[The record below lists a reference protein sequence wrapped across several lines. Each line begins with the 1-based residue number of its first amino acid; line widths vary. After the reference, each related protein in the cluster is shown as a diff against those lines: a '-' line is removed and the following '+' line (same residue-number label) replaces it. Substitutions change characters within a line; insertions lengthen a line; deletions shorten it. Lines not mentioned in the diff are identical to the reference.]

1 MRNRENPPQNRKNIF
16 AAARKMPIFAAENK
30 KHTAM
35 RKLKIM
41 MAAALVVAA
50 PALFTSCDDD
60 PWDEP
65 WYYDEYGDD
74 GPWWWTYDNGGW
86 NWDDDTWNNGGNYN
100 GGDSGQG
107 STVLDEAEVL
117 EGEWD
122 GTMAYTNGD
131 NGEVSQFYAN
141 MTFVRNNSNA
151 IKGTGTEVDYTLNG
165 NNEVDDQ
172 QTLKFNWY
180 IDEATGDIHIHYL
193 TQSGSTFVMDAS
205 AGYRGFYLEEN
216 TTFEGYMLGT
226 NNKDMIYIN
235 LRPVQ
240 NNEAK
245 KMGTRASAI
254 RSFGSGNIAPVNGG
268 KEKLNVRR

>member
-1 MRNRENPPQNRKNIF
+1 MK
-16 AAARKMPIFAAENK
+16 
-30 KHTAM
+30 
-35 RKLKIM
+35 KLKIM
-41 MAAALVVAA
+41 MAAALMVAA

-65 WYYDEYGDD
+65 WYYDEYGED

-86 NWDDDTWNNGGNYN
+86 NWDDNAWNNGNYN
-100 GGDSGQG
+100 GGDDGQG
-107 STVLDEAEVL
+107 NTVLDEAEVL

-141 MTFVRNNSNA
+141 MTFVRNNSNS
-151 IKGTGTEVDYTLNG
+151 IKGTGTEVDYTLNS

-180 IDEATGDIHIHYL
+180 IDEGTGDIHIHYL
-193 TQSGSTFVMDAS
+193 TSGGSTFVMDAS

-235 LRPVQ
+235 LKPVQ

-245 KMGTRASAI
+245 KSTRASSI
-254 RSFGSGNIAPVNGG
+254 RSFGSSSIKAVKGG
-268 KEKLNVRR
+268 VESLNNRR